1 MIYLLIII
9 SIYLVIYD
17 IKYRKVPN
25 YINLILIIL
34 IIINKLYLGEN
45 IIIALLNGFSSFMLF
60 CIIHLVSKGG
70 MGMGDCKYTSLISM
84 NFGYYFW
91 LQSITIA
98 TISALVIS
106 GILIISKK
114 IDKKTR
120 IPFIPFL
127 VFGWIFKVFVT

>member
-17 IKYRKVPN
+17 IKYKKVPN
-25 YINLILIIL
+25 YINLILLIL
-34 IIINKLYLGEN
+34 IILNKIYLGEN
-45 IIIALLNGFSSFMLF
+45 ITISLLSGLFSFMMFFVVTLA
-60 CIIHLVSKGG
+60 SKGG
-70 MGMGDCKYTSLISM
+70 MGIGDCKYTSLISM

-106 GILIISKK
+106 GILIIGKK